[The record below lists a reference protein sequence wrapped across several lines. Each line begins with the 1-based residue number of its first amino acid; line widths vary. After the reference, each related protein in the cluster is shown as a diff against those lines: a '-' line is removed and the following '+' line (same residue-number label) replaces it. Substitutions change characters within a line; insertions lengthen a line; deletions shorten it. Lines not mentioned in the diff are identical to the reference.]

1 MGSRGLCALGAL
13 LLCGCLTEPVRA
25 QALLSQDQALALAY
39 PSADLF
45 DRRTAFLS
53 DEEAGRVEDLTG
65 EDFDQ
70 RVVTYYVAM
79 RGDETLGVAYFDV
92 HLVRTL
98 REVLMV
104 ALDAQGAI
112 GRLEVLSFAE
122 PREYLAPGGWMV
134 LFRGRGATEAESLT
148 RDVPNITGATL
159 TSHAVKDAAS
169 RALALHRVIDPTG
182 PGKA

>member
-1 MGSRGLCALGAL
+1 MRVPALCGVGAL
-13 LLCGCLTEPVRA
+13 VLVGCLVPPAGA
-25 QALLSQDQALALAY
+25 QALLSQDEALALAY
-39 PSADLF
+39 PAADLF
-45 DRRTAFLS
+45 DRRTAFLT
-53 DEEAGRVEDLTG
+53 DEDAGMVEDLTG

-79 RGDETLGVAYFDV
+79 RGDEILGVAYFDV

-112 GRLEVLSFAE
+112 RRLEVLSFAE
-122 PREYLAPGGWMV
+122 PREYMAPGGWMA

-148 RDVPNITGATL
+148 RDVPNMTGATL

-169 RALALHRVIDPTG
+169 RALALHRVIHPTG
-182 PGKA
+182 PGQA